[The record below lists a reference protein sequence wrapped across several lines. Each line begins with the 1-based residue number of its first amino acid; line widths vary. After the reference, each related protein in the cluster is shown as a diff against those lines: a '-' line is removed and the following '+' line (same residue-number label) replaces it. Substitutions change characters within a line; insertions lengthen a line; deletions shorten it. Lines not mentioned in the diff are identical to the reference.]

1 MSTRRL
7 QSLPCKSKEKKK
19 RKKRGNIQ
27 RKEKEKRKKK
37 MKKINVDK
45 LIHSTKM
52 SNFSL
57 QFSLHFWEKIFAWGE
72 NIQVQPFIFLPLH
85 LTKHTPKS
93 FHFYFLSKVFHPSY
107 FTSKQTHRELRADD
121 KILA

>member
-19 RKKRGNIQ
+19 KERQHPKERKRKK
-27 RKEKEKRKKK
+27 EKK

-52 SNFSL
+52 SNFSF
-57 QFSLHFWEKIFAWGE
+57 QFSLHFGKKIFW
-72 NIQVQPFIFLPLH
+72 
-85 LTKHTPKS
+85 
-93 FHFYFLSKVFHPSY
+93 
-107 FTSKQTHRELRADD
+107 
-121 KILA
+121 